1 MKYILFIMIVLL
13 FFLACTTSQPAPIST
28 PLPPTEP
35 PPPTATSVPPT
46 QAPNPHAEEVLLA
59 SAEAFNNREYEKVKT
74 FFSENVTIIDDFNI
88 TEGLEELESLFEVA
102 EQFEDFELSEF
113 VTNGN
118 SVEFK
123 WFFKNENHTW
133 MCDGYA
139 TMEEDKI
146 IYLEMTACEA
156 IS

>member
-1 MKYILFIMIVLL
+1 MKYILFIMIVL
-13 FFLACTTSQPAPIST
+13 FFLACTTLQPALIST